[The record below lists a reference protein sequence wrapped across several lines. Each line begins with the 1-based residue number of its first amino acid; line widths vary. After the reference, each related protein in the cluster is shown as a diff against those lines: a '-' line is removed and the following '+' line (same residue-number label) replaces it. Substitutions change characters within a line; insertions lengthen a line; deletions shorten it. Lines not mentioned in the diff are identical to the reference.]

1 MHGPQTAPIAR
12 GCQGQTG
19 TLTEGLTVL
28 GPRSRAE
35 PVDRQNCRRVSSSG
49 ASSSKVERKAC
60 LFGSEE
66 GGPSSENGQGLRF
79 GPHDHEH
86 AAICSPSKQIKAC
99 WKRGTSSLRV
109 RMGKSNTAKAAPQAC
124 GTPVANRPS
133 FGGAVPEA
141 QFPSGHDGFR
151 NRSHSPHSLFAGI
164 KLRSPKSGRR
174 EKRTATSPIGGLVA
188 VTRLERER
196 GPEGEP
202 GAVFSTPQCTRRRHH
217 SKVNPPKR
225 TRPADEG
232 SGTTSIHSVPI
243 RISSTCTEL

>member
-141 QFPSGHDGFR
+141 QFPPQVMTGSATGLTALTASLRALNCVAQNPGDEKNERPRVPSVG
-151 NRSHSPHSLFAGI
+151 SWPSPAWS
-164 KLRSPKSGRR
+164 
-174 EKRTATSPIGGLVA
+174 EN
-188 VTRLERER
+188 
-196 GPEGEP
+196 EG
-202 GAVFSTPQCTRRRHH
+202 
-217 SKVNPPKR
+217 
-225 TRPADEG
+225 
-232 SGTTSIHSVPI
+232 
-243 RISSTCTEL
+243 